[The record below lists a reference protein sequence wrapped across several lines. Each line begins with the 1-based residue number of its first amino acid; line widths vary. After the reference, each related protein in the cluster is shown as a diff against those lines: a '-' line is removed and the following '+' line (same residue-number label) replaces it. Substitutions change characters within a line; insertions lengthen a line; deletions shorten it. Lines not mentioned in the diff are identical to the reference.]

1 MVLWLNAE
9 RHVLA
14 LSGTCQGRRPAV
26 PPLLLEVL
34 RAHGI
39 PYVLRTRTW
48 HDPALGTEPLLT
60 RVAHLAGPLEIV
72 VNGQLAAVGVA
83 HLRVQASDEVVIGQP
98 HYLQQRFAFF
108 RMES

>member
-1 MVLWLNAE
+1 VVLWLNAE

-14 LSGTCQGRRPAV
+14 LPGASERRRPAV

-48 HDPALGTEPLLT
+48 HDPALGAEPLLT

-108 RMES
+108 RIES